1 MWAIIGTIALFFI
14 VRFFYVLGRAKSESE
29 KKSSDSREIYSLCK
43 AKGMDISDIHSVEYD
58 PRAMDF
64 AKELVSKVS
73 ASQQEFGRTR
83 NDIIASCIY
92 EVWQHKQKSHIVYV
106 VIHWG
111 INHGFLQFKEYI
123 NSFTKGD
130 PLSISNECINEVYN
144 MKVLSAEIGFFGNG
158 DQVTFIPDEVFMLP
172 NLECLYFGKGGYPEN
187 FAVNLENIPVTI
199 QHAKKLK
206 YLHLQYCGLTELP
219 RHIFTPW
226 LEELKVG
233 GNDIKIIPDGIAN
246 AVSLKMLTA
255 WMNDLE
261 YVSEKIGTLKN
272 LKRIDFYG
280 NSNIKLPKSIVNLG
294 KMEEVYIDR
303 VPSLTP
309 EQLSWLNENDTFTHV
324 PEADDELPF

>member
-1 MWAIIGTIALFFI
+1 MGVIIGTIALFFV
-14 VRFFYVLGRAKSESE
+14 VRFFFVLGRAKSESE
-29 KKSSDSREIYSLCK
+29 RKSSDGREIYSLCK

-58 PRAMDF
+58 PRAMDLV
-64 AKELVSKVS
+64 KEHVSKVT
-73 ASQQEFGRTR
+73 ATQQEFGHTR
-83 NDIIASCIY
+83 NDIIARCIY
-92 EVWQHKQKSHIVYV
+92 EVWQHKQKSYIVYV

-123 NSFTKGD
+123 NSLTKGD

-144 MKVLSAEIGFFGNG
+144 MKVLSAEIGFFGHGN
-158 DQVTFIPDEVFMLP
+158 QVTFIPDEVFMLP

-187 FAVNLENIPVTI
+187 FAVNLENIPATI

-303 VPSLTP
+303 GLPSMTP
-309 EQLSWLNENDTFTHV
+309 EQ
-324 PEADDELPF
+324 